1 MDEVRPP
8 IALAKYMNQTVLNL
22 LAQYKDAPRIGKHS
36 NPKQRAPLTPRML
49 MATPAKNAKTQ
60 FMPYCIPL
68 VILTSRGSF
77 RPPAPTAPTPE
88 LGRMQNGGMDD
99 AEGVNEI

>member
-1 MDEVRPP
+1 
-8 IALAKYMNQTVLNL
+8 
-22 LAQYKDAPRIGKHS
+22 
-36 NPKQRAPLTPRML
+36 ML

-68 VILTSRGSF
+68 VMLTSKGSF

-88 LGRMQNGGMDD
+88 LGRMRTGGRYD
-99 AEGVNEI
+99 AEGVNDI